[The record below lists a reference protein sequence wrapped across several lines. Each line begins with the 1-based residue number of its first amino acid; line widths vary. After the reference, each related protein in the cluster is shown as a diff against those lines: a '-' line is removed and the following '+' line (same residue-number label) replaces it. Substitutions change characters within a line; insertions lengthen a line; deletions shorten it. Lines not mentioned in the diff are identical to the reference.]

1 MSANSYTPVIPIN
14 EYVTLQT
21 EMSKLK
27 AQYEALQAQVNQ
39 NHLGAPTTI
48 YVKDQGITKIL
59 LLTEVILMEADSNY
73 TTIHLANGS
82 SILTSKTLKYW
93 LEKIG
98 NNDDFIR
105 PHRSFVVNKKYLV
118 SYQANPRS
126 IIISGNK
133 VIPMSRNFDIK
144 DHGNK

>member
-1 MSANSYTPVIPIN
+1 MSVSSYTPIIPISD
-14 EYVTLQT
+14 YVSLQK
-21 EMSKLK
+21 EMSLLK

-48 YVKDQGITKIL
+48 YVKDQGITKIIL
-59 LLTEVILMEADSNY
+59 LSDVIMMEADSNY
-73 TTIHLANGS
+73 TTIHLVDGKC
-82 SILTSKTLKYW
+82 ILTSKTLKYW

-98 NNDDFIR
+98 NNDDFMR
-105 PHRSFVVNKKYLV
+105 PHRSFVVNKRYIL